1 MKYFLLLILSFNFIY
16 SNSIDFETRQKI
28 LKNIKDVIQAEEA
41 IARAYEK
48 YLINTYNGPSSG
60 LTSLKL
66 NGFLGSSFPS
76 NIDSTYFNDF
86 VVGTPIGSFKLGT
99 ISYALK
105 SELKGDSYIKELYES
120 NTFRKRTYCKDDKIY
135 FIIEDSFARHIYD
148 LYGRLNLNA
157 TAINPISNCS
167 FSSSGKYCF
176 ENKHIKIYTTDS
188 RGEDNLLMYYHVDKF
203 KTGPIIIT
211 SDTTLQTNNDEFN
224 SIPRGAILYDKNGI
238 KYIKT
243 LNSIEKLR

>member
-16 SNSIDFETRQKI
+16 SNSIDFKTRQNN
-28 LKNIKDVIQAEEA
+28 LKNIKAVIQAEES

-60 LTSLKL
+60 LTSLKTSTY
-66 NGFLGSSFPS
+66 LGTSFPS
-76 NIDSTYFNDF
+76 NIDSTLFNDF
-86 VVGTPIGSFKLGT
+86 VLGIPTGSLNLGT
-99 ISYALK
+99 MSYALK
-105 SELKGDSYIKELYES
+105 RELKEDSYIKELYES

-148 LYGRLNLNA
+148 LYGRLNLNV
-157 TAINPISNCS
+157 TAINLLKDCAT
-167 FSSSGKYCF
+167 SSSGKYCF
-176 ENKHIKIYTTDS
+176 ENKHIKIYSTDS
-188 RGEDNLLMYYHVDKF
+188 RGEDKLLMYYHVDKF

-211 SDTTLQTNNDEFN
+211 SDTTLQANNDEFN